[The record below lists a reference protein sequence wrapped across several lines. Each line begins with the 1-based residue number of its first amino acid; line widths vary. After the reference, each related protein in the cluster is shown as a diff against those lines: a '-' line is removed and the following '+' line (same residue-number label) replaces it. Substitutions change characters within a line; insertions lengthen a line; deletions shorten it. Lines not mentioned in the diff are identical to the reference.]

1 MPTCRHRLIF
11 PSYPCGSGS
20 NWCLPLKSTISK
32 TKNWKIPIIKT
43 PLSMCLSQIIKIVL
57 IMLISG
63 ILLSEKHPK
72 TYQLGLGWSTKVW
85 DIIVK
90 GTRSLILTPKRYDTS
105 ILTHFRFSPISDF
118 PPRPRQ
124 KPKNLRSRR
133 TRTQIW
139 LKCGRLA
146 MKYFKFVRW
155 TPTSFLNLFSFF
167 ALKADPQIWE

>member
-11 PSYPCGSGS
+11 PSYPCGSDS

-72 TYQLGLGWSTKVW
+72 TYQLGLWWSTKVW
-85 DIIVK
+85 DIVT

-105 ILTHFRFSPISDF
+105 ILTLFRSPPS
-118 PPRPRQ
+118 PPAPS
-124 KPKNLRSRR
+124 KNKKFEIEKNWNSN
-133 TRTQIW
+133 
-139 LKCGRLA
+139 LA
-146 MKYFKFVRW
+146 KM
-155 TPTSFLNLFSFF
+155 S
-167 ALKADPQIWE
+167 